1 MSILEIIHLRSSIE
15 PIDALTDRI
24 RESIWAE
31 GHGSDVV
38 TLYRRHGLET
48 DVAVHIRRGGG
59 NGRAASSAL
68 AVHLAHAL
76 KEHGLVEH
84 SVWEEIGGPAEAERT
99 RYHVAGSGGSP

>member
-24 RESIWAE
+24 RESIWGE

-48 DVAVHIRRGGG
+48 DVAVHIRHRREAGGSG
-59 NGRAASSAL
+59 SSAL
-68 AVHLAHAL
+68 AVHLAQAL
-76 KEHGLVEH
+76 KTYGIVEH
-84 SVWEEIGGPAEAERT
+84 SVWEEMNGPAGNDRT
-99 RYHVAGSGGSP
+99 RYDVAGNGVSP